1 MRKRILALGFIAVLV
16 GCRDRVTSPAGEP
29 DEGGLPSE
37 KVEPVGPSLS
47 LVAERV
53 NDPLL
58 WEAIAGLPRGSAT
71 RKLTDLL
78 KQVEA
83 RARGGDLP
91 GTSLALASAEELVSS
106 RFRGKD
112 PLFPDVVGLLLDDI
126 SASLEASAG
135 SGERP

>member
-1 MRKRILALGFIAVLV
+1 M
-16 GCRDRVTSPAGEP
+16 
-29 DEGGLPSE
+29 
-37 KVEPVGPSLS
+37 
-47 LVAERV
+47 

-71 RKLTDLL
+71 RKLTELL
-78 KQVEA
+78 REVEA

-112 PLFPDVVGLLLDDI
+112 PLFPDVLSLLLEDI
-126 SASLEASAG
+126 SATLESSAG